1 MDGLAFPS
9 GQCRGRSWPNAYGLC
24 PRSLIARSINQSINH
39 SLSAFFISPSV
50 IQATNTVS
58 AVAFLNMLLLWNLS
72 HHWSVLTEVIL
83 SYAVL

>member
-39 SLSAFFISPSV
+39 SLSAFTVQSV
-50 IQATNTVS
+50 RHTSDQHRVGS
-58 AVAFLNMLLLWNLS
+58 
-72 HHWSVLTEVIL
+72 SVLEHVAL
-83 SYAVL
+83 MESVSSLVRLD